1 MKDADADVD
10 ADATTTVD
18 VDAEILVDS
27 SVETAVVYG
36 LS

>member
-1 MKDADADVD
+1 MKDADAAD